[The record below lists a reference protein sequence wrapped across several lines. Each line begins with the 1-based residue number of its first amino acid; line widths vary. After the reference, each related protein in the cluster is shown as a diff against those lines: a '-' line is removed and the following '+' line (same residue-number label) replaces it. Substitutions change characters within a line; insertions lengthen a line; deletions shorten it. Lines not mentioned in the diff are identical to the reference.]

1 MRARL
6 LANLNWLAA
15 DRVLRL
21 VGGLLVGVWVA
32 RYLGPEQYGALNYAL
47 AFVALFGA
55 VAKLGMDQIVVRG
68 LVLAP
73 DQEGKILGTLFGLK
87 LCAGLIASAL
97 AIGVAWPG
105 HSENPGNMLLVF
117 IIALGLVFNAA
128 DAFDVC
134 YQARLLSRYTVIAR
148 SAAFLVFMLVRIA
161 LILGEFSVAWFAA
174 ATTLELALG
183 GLLLAWP
190 YLGNKQFRR
199 RWLFDMETM
208 SGLLK
213 DGWPLIVSS
222 ALIVAHIRISQVM
235 LGHMLGNA
243 ELGVYSA
250 AVRLSEAW
258 LFIPSIIVQTVMPYF
273 VQLRTSNPL
282 HYQRRLIQLY
292 SIMFWLGVAAG
303 VLAILFG
310 EALVMLLFGERYRAA
325 YAPLCITIWTG
336 IFVSQGIAR
345 GIWMIGE
352 NRQGYR
358 LVGNLIVVPMNIAL
372 NLLLIPQ
379 HGVVGAALASFV
391 SMGVG
396 TWIIP
401 FLFPDMRESNR
412 NLLRSINPKY
422 LFIRN

>member
-73 DQEGKILGTLFGLK
+73 DQEGKILGTLFWLK
-87 LCAGLIASAL
+87 LGAGLITL
-97 AIGVAWPG
+97 AV
-105 HSENPGNMLLVF
+105 
-117 IIALGLVFNAA
+117 IIAVAGLRESGNTENVVLIAVIAMGLIFNAA
-128 DAFDVC
+128 DSYDVY
-134 YQARLLSRYTVIAR
+134 YQAKLLSRYAVLAR

-161 LILGEFSVAWFAA
+161 LILGGFSVFHFALA
-174 ATTLELALG
+174 ATLELALG
-183 GLLLAWP
+183 GVLLAWP
-190 YLGNKQFRR
+190 YLRNEQFRR
-199 RWLFDMETM
+199 RWQFDRQTM
-208 SGLLK
+208 YSLLR

-222 ALIVAHIRISQVM
+222 ALIVAHIRIDQVM
-235 LGHMLGNA
+235 IGQMLGNA
-243 ELGVYSA
+243 DLGVYSA
-250 AVRLSEAW
+250 AIRLSEAW
-258 LFIPSIIVQTVMPYF
+258 LFIPMVIVRTLMPYF
-273 VQLRTSNPL
+273 VELRTNNPL
-282 HYQRRLIQLY
+282 FYQRRLIQLY
-292 SIMFWLGVAAG
+292 SIMFWLGLAAG
-303 VLAILFG
+303 ILALVFG
-310 EALVMLLFGERYRAA
+310 EIVVLLLFGEHYREA
-325 YAPLCITIWTG
+325 YAPLSITIWTG
-336 IFVSQGIAR
+336 IFVSQAMAR

>member
-1 MRARL
+1 MRTRL

-68 LVLAP
+68 LVLTP
-73 DQEGKILGTLFGLK
+73 DQEGKILGTLFWLK
-87 LCAGLIASAL
+87 LGAGLIAL
-97 AIGVAWPG
+97 AV
-105 HSENPGNMLLVF
+105 
-117 IIALGLVFNAA
+117 IIAVAGLGESGNTENVVLIAVIAMGLIFNAA
-128 DAFDVC
+128 DSYDVY
-134 YQARLLSRYTVIAR
+134 YQAKLLSRYAVLAR
-148 SAAFLVFMLVRIA
+148 SAAFLVFMLVRIG
-161 LILGEFSVAWFAA
+161 LILGGFSVLHFALA
-174 ATTLELALG
+174 ATLELALG
-183 GLLLAWP
+183 GVLLAWP
-190 YLGNKQFRR
+190 YLRNEQFRK
-199 RWLFDMETM
+199 RWQFDRQTM
-208 SGLLK
+208 YSLLR

-222 ALIVAHIRISQVM
+222 ALIVTHIRIDQVM
-235 LGHMLGNA
+235 IGQMLGNA
-243 ELGVYSA
+243 DLGVYSA
-250 AVRLSEAW
+250 AIRLSEAW
-258 LFIPSIIVQTVMPYF
+258 LFIPMVIVRTLMPYF
-273 VQLRTSNPL
+273 VELRASNPL
-282 HYQRRLIQLY
+282 FYQRRLIQLY
-292 SIMFWLGVAAG
+292 SIMFWLGLAAG
-303 VLAILFG
+303 VLA
-310 EALVMLLFGERYRAA
+310 LLFGEMVVLLLFGEHYREA
-325 YAPLCITIWTG
+325 YAPLSITIWTG
-336 IFVSQGIAR
+336 IFVSQAMAR

-379 HGVVGAALASFV
+379 HGVVGAALASFI

-401 FLFPDMRESNR
+401 FLFPDMRESNG